1 MESLKNNEILKLY
14 QEKGNSIT
22 EAANFLLEKSKT
34 VKNSPQKF
42 NTYYQ
47 RVKRIIET
55 FKKIKKGKSRVE
67 GWKFLNDFLGRES
80 EFPKV
85 KQSGR
90 LPQSEIEVL

>member
-22 EAANFLLEKSKT
+22 EAANILLEKSKT

-55 FKKIKKGKSRVE
+55 LKKIKKGKSRVE
-67 GWKFLNDFLGRES
+67 G
-80 EFPKV
+80 
-85 KQSGR
+85 
-90 LPQSEIEVL
+90 